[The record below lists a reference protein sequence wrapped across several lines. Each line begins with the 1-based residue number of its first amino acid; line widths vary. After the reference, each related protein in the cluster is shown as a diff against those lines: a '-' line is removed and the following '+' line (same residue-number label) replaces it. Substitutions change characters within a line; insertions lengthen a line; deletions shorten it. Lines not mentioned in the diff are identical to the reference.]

1 MLHTVEHY
9 TSLDFLLFAQ
19 RQKITLIELKLFQ
32 IKRDERVANI
42 QKSHNDAEG
51 KVCLENSMN
60 ASSFR
65 YIGARVMFF
74 KFSKLLAPLASAI

>member
-65 YIGARVMFF
+65 YIG
-74 KFSKLLAPLASAI
+74 LE